1 MSPTKRE
8 KRDRDRYTG
17 PGRGVMLFISTQ
29 GMRED
34 QQLPHGPLASNV
46 FLEYSKPRVNF
57 GYE

>member
-17 PGRGVMLFISTQ
+17 LGRGVMLFISTQ

-34 QQLPHGPLASNV
+34 QQLLTDPWPQMCFWSVPNQ
-46 FLEYSKPRVNF
+46 E
-57 GYE
+57 